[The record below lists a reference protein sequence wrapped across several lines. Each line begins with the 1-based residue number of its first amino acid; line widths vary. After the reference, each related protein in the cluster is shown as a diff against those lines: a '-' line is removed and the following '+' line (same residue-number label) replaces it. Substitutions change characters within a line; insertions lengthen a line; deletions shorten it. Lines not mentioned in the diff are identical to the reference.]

1 MYTVYMLGT
10 NNQILPSLTLQTHPP
25 PSGGIS
31 FPFFVSTKKSSDN
44 DFATFEGHFQTIF
57 QDLERDKAKWP
68 CGPSVAYRNGNA
80 NGWLVG
86 CLAG

>member
-1 MYTVYMLGT
+1 MLRT
-10 NNQILPSLTLQTHPP
+10 KNQILPSLKHPTHPP

-57 QDLERDKAKWP
+57 QDLEQDK
-68 CGPSVAYRNGNA
+68 GI
-80 NGWLVG
+80 
-86 CLAG
+86 